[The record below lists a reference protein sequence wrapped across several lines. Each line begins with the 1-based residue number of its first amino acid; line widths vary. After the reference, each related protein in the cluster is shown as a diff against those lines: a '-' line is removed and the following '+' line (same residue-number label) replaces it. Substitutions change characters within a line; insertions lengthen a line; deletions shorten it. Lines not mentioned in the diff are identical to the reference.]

1 MEGKQENHL
10 LKALEQ
16 SQDAPTQAEL
26 RMIERCNQ
34 IALGSLSGALKA
46 MLEKAMDD
54 FIALADKPG
63 ERPMQDLYLQALT
76 LIREK
81 STNIEEGFRN
91 HLFDAFQ
98 AAVHP
103 RKTPAP
109 LKASDDEFD
118 FDQFSLVDPDDLEES
133 IATREMVAKIEGS
146 CKDELV
152 GLEKRMALLLHDAEF
167 KRHKNPFAPTL
178 VVEAYMA
185 ACRDT
190 EAPIKVRLLFVAMW
204 DKHMQNAVLSTYH
217 EINQYLIEKD
227 ILPKIKRE
235 IRRAG
240 GGTSMADIAAIAA
253 QAAVEAMQ
261 AVENEGDVYGAMQQM
276 LSAAAAQG
284 GLPGVTLPSGSSV
297 AHNPAILAQLSR
309 LQHEALAAQMTQ
321 AGLSAAGMAP
331 VTMLRE
337 LKDSD
342 IGDKMG
348 HADAMTIEIVA
359 MLFDY
364 IFDDKK
370 VPDGIKALLGRLQ
383 IPVLKAAMLDQAFFS
398 KRNHPTRRLLNMLGE
413 AAAGWD
419 MALDHTSP
427 LYQKV
432 ESLVQRILDTFEDNL
447 AVFEETISDFE
458 QFMAEQEKVTDA
470 LIEAAT
476 PLIVEKEAQAIALE
490 EAREAAEDAV
500 RPRANDA
507 DIPEAVRTFLCQSW
521 TGALSSAYLAGGAE
535 GATWLE
541 AVSTMD
547 DLLWSVRPKATKEG
561 REQLIKVLPSLLRRL
576 KTGMERAQTEQTLRE
591 QFLSQLVKCHAAAVS
606 AGFHGQDNA
615 ASSTA
620 PALGTAVVL
629 QFPKSRA
636 AADQEVKLEILTPS
650 PTHEGLDVE
659 EITIGSVGW
668 EEDEG
673 AEPSA
678 AEDAEAA
685 TDRLEIDE
693 ETARDVVGMLK
704 PGMLVEF
711 RHHGMEPMQAKLKWI
726 SPLKGT
732 FLFADRQGK
741 RAATMPRDK
750 LEAAFRIG
758 SAKLLDEAPLLD
770 RAVDNVIETLK
781 KAAA

>member
-1 MEGKQENHL
+1 MEGEQNNEL

-16 SQDAPTQAEL
+16 SKDVPSAAEL

-34 IALGSLSGALKA
+34 IALGKLSGALKA

-63 ERPMQDLYLQALT
+63 ERAMQDLYLQAVT
-76 LIREK
+76 LLREK
-81 STNIEEGFRN
+81 STHIEESFRN

-98 AAVHP
+98 AAIHP
-103 RKTPAP
+103 RKAPAT
-109 LKASDDEFD
+109 ARTSDDEFD

-146 CKDELV
+146 CKDELM
-152 GLEKRMALLLHDAEF
+152 GLEKRMALLLHDAGF
-167 KRHKNPFAPTL
+167 LHYKNPFAPTL
-178 VVEAYMA
+178 IVDAYMA

-190 EAPIKVRLLFVAMW
+190 EAPIKTRLLFVAMW
-204 DKHMQNAVLSTYH
+204 DKHMQNAMLSTYH

-227 ILPKIKRE
+227 VLPKIKRD
-235 IRRAG
+235 IRRG
-240 GGTSMADIAAIAA
+240 GGSSMADIAAIAA

-284 GLPGVTLPSGSSV
+284 ALPGVTLPAGSAV
-297 AHNPAILAQLSR
+297 AHNPAILAQLSQ
-309 LQHEALAAQMTQ
+309 LQHEALAAQMAQ
-321 AGLSAAGMAP
+321 AGLDLAGMAP

-337 LKDSD
+337 LKDSN

-364 IFDDKK
+364 IFDDKT

-413 AAAGWD
+413 AATGWD
-419 MALDHTSP
+419 IALDHTSP

-432 ESLVQRILDTFEDNL
+432 ESLVQRILDSFEDSL
-447 AVFEETISDFE
+447 TVFEEAISDFE
-458 QFMAEQEKVTDA
+458 QFMAEQERMADA

-476 PLIVEKEAQAIALE
+476 PLIVEKEKQAIAIE
-490 EAREAAEDAV
+490 DAREAAENAV

-521 TGALSSAYLAGGAE
+521 TGALSSAHLSGGAE
-535 GATWLE
+535 GASWLE

-547 DLLWSVRPKATKEG
+547 DLLWSVRPKTTKEG
-561 REQLIKVLPSLLRRL
+561 REQLIKVLPSLLHRL
-576 KTGMERAQTEQTLRE
+576 KTGMDRAQTEQEARE
-591 QFLSQLVKCHAAAVS
+591 QFMSQLVKCHAASVS
-606 AGFHGQDNA
+606 AGFHNQENA
-615 ASSTA
+615 DATTA
-620 PALGTAVVL
+620 PAGGTAIVL
-629 QFPKSRA
+629 QFPKPQA
-636 AADQEVKLEILTPS
+636 VANKDVKLEILTPS
-650 PTHEGLDVE
+650 PTHDGLDVE
-659 EITIGSVGW
+659 EISIGSVGW
-668 EEDEG
+668 VEEEDIQST
-673 AEPSA
+673 AS
-678 AEDAEAA
+678 DHAEAA
-685 TDRLEIDE
+685 ANHGEIDE
-693 ETARDVVGMLK
+693 VTARDVVTMLK

-726 SPLKGT
+726 SPLKGAY
-732 FLFADRQGK
+732 LFADRQGK